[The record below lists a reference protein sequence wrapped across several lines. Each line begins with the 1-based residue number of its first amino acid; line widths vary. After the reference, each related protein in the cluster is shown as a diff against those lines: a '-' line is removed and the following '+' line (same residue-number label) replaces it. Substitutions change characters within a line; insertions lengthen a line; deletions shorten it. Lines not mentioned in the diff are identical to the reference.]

1 MYVYGIWNFLPT
13 IKNASIS
20 FTMQKIYN
28 FFLAKTC
35 EIPKDV
41 LNKKAEL
48 RALKI
53 PTRTI
58 FHRFSEVIKSYTIF
72 KIKWLKM
79 FNLKNPSDGLT
90 SGTTD
95 SIEL

>member
-20 FTMQKIYN
+20 FTMQKIHN

-41 LNKKAEL
+41 LDKKAEL
-48 RALKI
+48 RVLKI

-58 FHRFSEVIKSYTIF
+58 VPRFSKAIKSYTIIK
-72 KIKWLKM
+72 KIWIKM
-79 FNLKNPSDGLT
+79 FNLKNPLDGLT

-95 SIEL
+95 SI